1 MIQHKAKFVDLT
13 VTLRFYVTKGEL
25 KLRKGQKNNLL
36 GFYRRSHHHNR
47 IGVRYI
53 KDDKI
58 MTAFF
63 DYLDPI
69 VILNN

>member
-1 MIQHKAKFVDLT
+1 MDLT
-13 VTLRFYVTKGEL
+13 VTLRFYVMKGEL

-36 GFYRRSHHHNR
+36 GFYRKSNHHNR

-53 KDDKI
+53 KNEEVKI
-58 MTAFF
+58 VFL

-69 VILNN
+69 VILNNE